1 MSSVRV
7 RTRRLAT
14 LAVAA
19 LTVSTLAACGG
30 GDGDDT
36 TESGGKTTLTVV
48 SYGGGYQEAQA
59 EALFEPFEKANPDIT
74 IVQDSPTDVSKL
86 QAMVEAGKPQWDVAL
101 VANDFGNESQS
112 EWLEPI
118 DYSVVDKDAIL
129 PGYAGANRVG
139 ADVEGTVVAYRTD
152 KVDTAPESWADFFDT
167 EAFPGKRA
175 MNKYAAGGILEGALL
190 ADGVAPEELYPLDVD
205 RALAKLD
212 TIKDDIVWWETAA
225 QSQQLLESGEA
236 ALGLVWIGRATDA
249 AKTAPVEIDWNTWT
263 SQDAYWVV
271 PKGTDAQE
279 AAMEFIAF
287 ATSKEPQEKLASLLP
302 YGVVNAEAATSS
314 KVAADP
320 NRPSNHL
327 DTQVR
332 MDDEW
337 WAENVQDVNDEFNE
351 WLLG

>member
-1 MSSVRV
+1 MRSVRV

-19 LTVSTLAACGG
+19 LTASTLAACGG
-30 GDGDDT
+30 SAGDAAGGD
-36 TESGGKTTLTVV
+36 KTTLTIV

-59 EALFEPFEKANPDIT
+59 KALFEPFMEANPDIE
-74 IVQDSPTDVSKL
+74 IVQDSPTDVAKL
-86 QAMVEAGKPQWDVAL
+86 TAMVEAGDPQWDVAL
-101 VANDFGNESQS
+101 VANDFGNESQG

-118 DYSVVDKDAIL
+118 DYSVVDKDAL
-129 PGYAGANRVG
+129 LDGYAGEYRVG
-139 ADVEGTVVAYRTD
+139 ADVEGTVVAYRED
-152 KVDTAPESWADFFDT
+152 ALDNAPETWEDFFDT

-175 MNKYAAGGILEGALL
+175 VNKYAAGGILEAALL
-190 ADGVAPEELYPLDVD
+190 ADGVAPGDLYPLDVD

-212 TIKDDIVWWETAA
+212 TIKDDIIWWETAA

-249 AKTAPVEIDWNTWT
+249 AKTAPVEINWNTWT

-271 PKGTDAQE
+271 PKGTENKE
-279 AAMEFIAF
+279 AAVKFVAF
-287 ATSKEPQEKLASLLP
+287 ATSQEPQEALAGLLP
-302 YGVVNAEAATSS
+302 YGAVNAEAAESS
-314 KVAADP
+314 EVAANP

-332 MDDEW
+332 MDDDW
-337 WAENVQDVNDEFNE
+337 WAENMQDVNAKFNE